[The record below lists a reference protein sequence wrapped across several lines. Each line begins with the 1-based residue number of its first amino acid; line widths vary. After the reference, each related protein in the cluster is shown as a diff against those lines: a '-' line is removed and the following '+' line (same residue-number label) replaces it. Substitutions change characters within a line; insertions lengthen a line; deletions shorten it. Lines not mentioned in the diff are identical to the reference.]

1 MTTSVETSP
10 NNKTLRTTI
19 IGSVVGALAGVMAAM
34 FYIRAKGSSGTV
46 QLRRVHPSTLIGIG
60 MTALTL
66 LRQIA
71 DLGEK

>member
-10 NNKTLRTTI
+10 NDKRLRTTI

-34 FYIRAKGSSGTV
+34 FFIRAKQSSGAA
-46 QLRRVHPSTLIGIG
+46 QARRIHPSTLIGIG
-60 MTALTL
+60 ITALNL

>member
-34 FYIRAKGSSGTV
+34 FFIRSIESSGAA
-46 QLRRVHPSTLIGIG
+46 QARRIHSSTLIGIG